1 MVMDGNPQGEF
12 SRAHMRAFF
21 DEIRAVFSGQPTEL
35 LSFDDIKAK
44 LRLKQE
50 SYRGLHDV
58 PLDRII
64 GSVGR
69 YRDFTGKFLPKNR
82 SMQDRWSRIY
92 NQFNTMEGLPPVDL
106 FKVDDVYFVRD
117 GNHRVSVARQRGFK
131 TIQAHVT
138 ELPTPVDL
146 EPGMTKRQLTAA
158 AAYAHFL
165 EESELGTLRP
175 DQEPITLTEPGR
187 YADLLLHIHIA
198 RQLLEH
204 EHGLSIKQ
212 AEASIYWYDHIY
224 LPTITLIRKHQILQY
239 EPKRTEA
246 DLYLWIVE
254 YLWQLREEYGPGAG
268 EYTISAA
275 LIEFLDKKGIDIP
288 RPLIDE
294 SDKPLFS

>member
-1 MVMDGNPQGEF
+1 MNTDPKGEF
-12 SRAHMRAFF
+12 SRAHIRAFF
-21 DEIRAVFSGQPTEL
+21 DEIRAVFNGQPTEL

-50 SYRGLHDV
+50 SYRGLQDV
-58 PLDRII
+58 PLNRII

-69 YRDFTGKFLPKNR
+69 YRDFTGTFLPKNR
-82 SMQDRWSRIY
+82 GMQERWSRIY
-92 NQFNTMEGLPPVDL
+92 NQFNSMEGLPPVDL

-117 GNHRVSVARQRGFK
+117 GNHRVSVARQQGFK

-146 EPGMTKRQLTAA
+146 EPGMTKRQLSAA

-165 EESELGTLRP
+165 EESDLINVRP
-175 DQEPITLTEPGR
+175 QQERITLTESGR
-187 YADLLLHIHIA
+187 YADLLLHIHLV
-198 RQLLEH
+198 RELLAHKHNRE
-204 EHGLSIKQ
+204 IPQ
-212 AEASIYWYDHIY
+212 AEASIHWYDNVY
-224 LPTITLIRKHQILQY
+224 LPTITLIRKHQILQHA
-239 EPKRTEA
+239 PKRTEA

-254 YLWQLREEYGPGAG
+254 YLWQLRQEYGPGGG
-268 EYTISAA
+268 EYRISAA

-294 SDKPLFS
+294 SDKPLFE